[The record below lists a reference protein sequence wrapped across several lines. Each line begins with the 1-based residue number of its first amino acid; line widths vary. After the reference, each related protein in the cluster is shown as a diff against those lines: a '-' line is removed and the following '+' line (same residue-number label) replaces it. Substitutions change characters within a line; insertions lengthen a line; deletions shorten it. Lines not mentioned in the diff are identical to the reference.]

1 MLSIPGTL
9 DVDYKERIIDYMVE
23 NDLQT
28 GQDIDWK
35 VLAGLPLFMG
45 EIL

>member
-1 MLSIPGTL
+1 M
-9 DVDYKERIIDYMVE
+9 DYKQRIIDYLVD

-35 VLAGLPLFMG
+35 VLARLPVFKG
-45 EIL
+45 EKIKLILS